1 MRSRIVVALALA
13 LAPAL
18 GLASAGCGKG
28 EPAKAREAPA
38 PTPAPADATVAVA
51 DAPPP
56 ADAAPPIDASP
67 PADAGLATAPW
78 PTSVESSEFVNGW
91 ARPTSGDDVEI
102 PRFRT
107 KPPEIGEELT
117 ALLARY
123 GKPSSVRRTSAGAFR
138 VHCVSSVLSR
148 FAVVVECTQ
157 ATEETEPEVHRI
169 AVWLQPGL
177 PPIKL
182 DQLAPGADAAG
193 TIARAR
199 GRAPAECRRSS
210 CKFEPTSF
218 SFNRYGV
225 VFPPTSYCTAC
236 NKEDLP
242 EIPLAQ
248 MKSTHPWGVEL
259 VAWIRKRAAAGLSLL
274 GGGQS
279 DL

>member
-1 MRSRIVVALALA
+1 MALA

-28 EPAKAREAPA
+28 DPAKAHEEPA
-38 PTPAPADATVAVA
+38 PTPASASAPADATLAMA
-51 DAPPP
+51 DASPLS
-56 ADAAPPIDASP
+56 DAAPSTDTSP
-67 PADAGLATAPW
+67 PADVGLATAPW
-78 PTSVESSEFVNGW
+78 PTSIESSEFVNGR
-91 ARPTSGDDVEI
+91 AQPTSGGDVEI

-107 KPPEIGEELT
+107 KPPEIGE
-117 ALLARY
+117 ALNARLATY
-123 GKPSSVRRTSAGAFR
+123 GRSSSARRTSAGGYR
-138 VHCVSSVLSR
+138 VHCSSSVLSL

-177 PPIKL
+177 PPIEL
-182 DQLAPGADAAG
+182 DQLAPGADASA

-218 SFNRYGV
+218 SLDRYGL

-242 EIPLAQ
+242 QIPLAE
-248 MKSTHPWGVEL
+248 MKSTHPWGLEL

-274 GGGQS
+274 GGRES
-279 DL
+279 DP